1 MARPR
6 LISDEQIISTTRT
19 CVLERGPHVSIDTIA
34 ERLGVTGPA
43 LLKRF
48 GNRQELLL
56 KALLPDP
63 NSPWL
68 KRFEALPD
76 GRPLEAQLREHLQVT
91 WDFFLEMIPCVT
103 ALRESGIPQERMWPS
118 KHDGPLRAMQA
129 VGRWLTQARE
139 QGLAE
144 LNAPEAVAA
153 AMLGAIQHH
162 AFTTYIVNKSF
173 STRSSREFLDDLA
186 AFFARALAPE
196 RPVRTSVSPR
206 TRKSK

>member
-6 LISDEQIISTTRT
+6 LISDEQIIATTRE
-19 CVLERGPHVSIDTIA
+19 CVLARGPHVSIDAIA
-34 ERLGVTGPA
+34 EKLGVTGPA
-43 LLKRF
+43 LIKRF

-68 KRFEALPD
+68 QRFERSPD
-76 GRPLEAQLREHLQVT
+76 DRPLEVQLREHLQVT
-91 WDFFLEMIPCVT
+91 WDFFLEMIPCIT

-118 KHDGPLRAMQA
+118 KHEGPLRAMQT

-144 LNAPEAVAA
+144 LSAPDAVAA

-173 STRSSREFLDDLA
+173 SSRSSREFLDDLA
-186 AFFARALAPE
+186 AFFARALAPA
-196 RPVRTSVSPR
+196 RPVGKVSPR

>member
-6 LISDEQIISTTRT
+6 LISDEQIIATTRE
-19 CVLERGPHVSIDTIA
+19 CVLARGPHVSIDAIA

-56 KALLPDP
+56 KSLLPDP
-63 NSPWL
+63 NAPWL
-68 KRFEALPD
+68 HRFDLPPD
-76 GRPLEAQLREHLQVT
+76 GRPLEAQLRDHLQAT
-91 WDFFLEMIPCVT
+91 WDFFLEMIPCIT

-118 KHDGPLRAMQA
+118 KHDGPLRAMQTVA
-129 VGRWLTQARE
+129 KWLTRAKD

-144 LNAPEAVAA
+144 LSAPDAVAA

-173 STRSSREFLDDLA
+173 STRSNREFLDDLA
-186 AFFARALAPE
+186 AFFSRALAPVP
-196 RPVRTSVSPR
+196 PVRNSVSTR

>member
-6 LISDEQIISTTRT
+6 LISDEQIIATTRS
-19 CVLERGPHVSIDTIA
+19 CVLERGPHVSVDAIA

-56 KALLPDP
+56 KALMPDP

-68 KRFEALPD
+68 QRFEARPD
-76 GRPLEAQLREHLQVT
+76 ERPLEAQLRDHLQAT
-91 WDFFLEMIPCVT
+91 WDFFLEMIPCIT
-103 ALRESGIPQERMWPS
+103 ALRESGIPQERLFPS
-118 KHDGPLRAMQA
+118 KHEGPLRAMQA
-129 VGRWLTQARE
+129 VGRWLVRARD

-144 LNAPEAVAA
+144 VSAPETVAA
-153 AMLGAIQHH
+153 ALLGAVQHH
-162 AFTTYIVNKSF
+162 AFTTYVVNKSF
-173 STRSSREFLDDLA
+173 SPRSSREFLDDLA
-186 AFFARALAPE
+186 AFFSRALRPAA
-196 RPVRTSVSPR
+196 PVRKNASPR